1 MTLKTTSIPHWED
14 GATNRRGYNS
24 RFFLTALKYKIDSS
38 HPVSP
43 LFITW
48 HKSWQSFF
56 YIPGTALTREH
67 SVSYKM
73 SHWLHSNWKLRI
85 HDTSSGPIFPLIG
98 ACPKFMVHWR
108 ILRDHKFALM
118 TLSKWKNILID
129 MILEFLQSQYSHPWE
144 LLSSQAVSI
153 QATMKWNMRLVT
165 GQQRKNVMNGR
176 ISRIN
181 QPYGLVVLPP
191 FSLFSTN

>member
-1 MTLKTTSIPHWED
+1 MTLKIQSIPHWED
-14 GATNRRGYNS
+14 GATNIRGHNCK
-24 RFFLTALKYKIDSS
+24 FFLTALKYKIDSS

-73 SHWLHSNWKLRI
+73 SHWLHSNWKLCI

-98 ACPKFMVHWR
+98 ACPKFTVHWR

-118 TLSKWKNILID
+118 TLSEWKNILID
-129 MILEFLQSQYSHPWE
+129 MIPEFLTEPIFSSLGAFQLPGCEYPSNYEMKHEASNWAAKKECYEWKNQQSKPTIWSSCLAT
-144 LLSSQAVSI
+144 LLS
-153 QATMKWNMRLVT
+153 L
-165 GQQRKNVMNGR
+165 
-176 ISRIN
+176 
-181 QPYGLVVLPP
+181 
-191 FSLFSTN
+191 

>member
-1 MTLKTTSIPHWED
+1 MTLKIQSIPHWED
-14 GATNRRGYNS
+14 GATNIRSHNCK
-24 RFFLTALKYKIDSS
+24 FFLTALKYKIDSS

-56 YIPGTALTREH
+56 YFPGTALTREH
-67 SVSYKM
+67 IVSYKM

-98 ACPKFMVHWR
+98 ACPKFTVHWR

-118 TLSKWKNILID
+118 TLSEWKKYPYRHDSRVLNRANILI
-129 MILEFLQSQYSHPWE
+129 LGNFAAPRLWVSRQPWNE
-144 LLSSQAVSI
+144 
-153 QATMKWNMRLVT
+153 TW
-165 GQQRKNVMNGR
+165 G
-176 ISRIN
+176 
-181 QPYGLVVLPP
+181 
-191 FSLFSTN
+191 